1 MNPKLALVDTA
12 MSGVRMLDLFSGIG
26 GFHKGFAQ
34 AGYKFD
40 WVGFSEIDKYASAVY
55 KHRFKEAEELGD
67 ITTIQPGRDLPDYI
81 DILCGGFPCQAFSV
95 AGKRKGFDDT
105 RGTLFFEIARILR
118 HYRDIGKPISCFLL
132 ENVKGLLSHD
142 NGRTFATIYRVLDNL
157 GYTIEFELLNT
168 RWWLPQNRERIYIVG
183 YIGDGS
189 GSKVFPIGEDGK
201 RNNEKRFSRKA
212 TTGYKQGMLN
222 SQDRRRRS
230 LLRESEK
237 IKIVGNTKSGGE
249 RSKIHSSEGIS
260 STLTATD
267 YKQAKQVMI
276 IDKKGNKKNNQNFA
290 ATLCGGGNS
299 GGNHSDMD
307 LIKIG
312 ELKITAKKRSYDT
325 PKEINEYLKANKN
338 GKTIREIA
346 ESLDLPKTQVEHYF
360 RSDKSRAIPSP
371 KHWLLLKKLLGFD
384 NTFDKEVTDIYEK
397 EVEFESSRRVYSVDG
412 ISKTLDTNES
422 GYYQIPEA
430 TKKGYA
436 EAEVGDAI
444 NLERPTSKTRRGRV
458 TKGYAQSLETIQHQ
472 HTIQPVLTPNRAKKQ
487 QNGRRFKENGEDM
500 FTLTQQDQHG
510 VKFNNS
516 IRRLTP
522 KECERLQGF
531 PDDWTSKGIIDGKVV
546 DMSDTQRYK
555 QCGNAVTVDVVQ
567 AVAERIGLLI
577 NNRSQR

>member
-12 MSGVRMLDLFSGIG
+12 LSGVRMLDLFSGIG

-55 KHRFKEAEELGD
+55 KHKFKEAEELGD

-81 DILCGGFPCQAFSV
+81 DILCGGFPCQAFSL

-118 HYRDIGKPISCFLL
+118 HYRDVGKPISCFVL

-142 NGRTFATIYRVLDNL
+142 NGRTFATVYRVLNNL
-157 GYTIEFELLNT
+157 GYTIEFQLLNT

-189 GSKVFPIGEDGK
+189 GSKVFPFGEDGK
-201 RNNEKRFSRKA
+201 RYNEKRFSGKA
-212 TTGYKQGMLN
+212 TTERKWDLLN
-222 SQDRRRRS
+222 TKDWRRRS
-230 LLRESEK
+230 LLRGSEK

-267 YKQAKQVMI
+267 YKQAKQVMS

-312 ELKITAKKRSYDT
+312 E
-325 PKEINEYLKANKN
+325 
-338 GKTIREIA
+338 
-346 ESLDLPKTQVEHYF
+346 
-360 RSDKSRAIPSP
+360 
-371 KHWLLLKKLLGFD
+371 
-384 NTFDKEVTDIYEK
+384 
-397 EVEFESSRRVYSVDG
+397 
-412 ISKTLDTNES
+412 
-422 GYYQIPEA
+422 A

-436 EAEVGDAI
+436 EEKVGDSI
-444 NLERPTSKTRRGRV
+444 NLAVPNSKTRRGRV
-458 TKGYAQSLETIQHQ
+458 GKGEAQTLDTGMQQ
-472 HTIQPVLTPNRAKKQ
+472 YTIQPVLTPNRAEKK
-487 QNGRRFKENGEDM
+487 QNGRRFKEDGEDM
-500 FTLTQQDQHG
+500 VTLTSQDQHG
-510 VKFNNS
+510 VKLESIQILDDYNS
-516 IRRLTP
+516 KIRKGGATPTLTQNCGSKARRNGVKVLYDKTRIRRLTP

-531 PDDWTSKGIIDGKVV
+531 PDNWTRKGVMDGKVV

-567 AVAERIGLLI
+567 AVAERICPLI
-577 NNRSQR
+577 NKIMSN